1 MAKQEFK
8 EHVKL
13 SDGCELVSTDTLTV
27 DELKAMDVE
36 DFEDYKISFGCPRFE
51 NVPDEKQR
59 NVMQA
64 LFVLRCALDNMERLL
79 KYDGEV
85 TCYQAWCVQIVA
97 NVLFDTYGF
106 LKP

>member
-1 MAKQEFK
+1 MAKEDLIS
-8 EHVKL
+8 VAAL
-13 SDGCELVSTDTLTV
+13 SDEQ
-27 DELKAMDVE
+27 LKAMDVE
-36 DFEDYKISFGCPRFE
+36 DFEDFKISFGCPRFE

-85 TCYQAWCVQIVA
+85 SSYQAWCVQIVA

>member
-1 MAKQEFK
+1 MAKKEFK
-8 EHVKL
+8 ESVKL
-13 SDGCELVSTDTLTV
+13 DDNRELVDIDTLT
-27 DELKAMDVE
+27 DEELKALDVE
-36 DFEDYKISFGCPRFE
+36 DFEDFKISFGCPRFE

-85 TCYQAWCVQIVA
+85 SCYQAWCVQIVA
-97 NVLFDTYGF
+97 NVLFDVYGF